1 MGKPETGVRA
11 RTKRAIL
18 AAAAMTLARD
28 RAATLADI
36 AAAAEV
42 GRSTVQ
48 RYFAEREDLV
58 KAVTEDS
65 LRVLGEATEEA
76 GIGRGEPGEAM
87 RRLVAAMLSVAE
99 RVLYLYG
106 DAEILDSIGG
116 VDQDDE
122 GSRAV
127 RALIE
132 RGQADGTFDAGADP
146 WWIESVLWS
155 LVYSACDA
163 VSRGRMPRHGA
174 AATVIRTLEQGIS
187 GGGRR

>member
-1 MGKPETGVRA
+1 MEDLETGVRG

-18 AAAAMTLARD
+18 AAAAATLAKD

-58 KAVTEDS
+58 NAVTMDS

-76 GIGRGEPGEAM
+76 DIARGEPGEAM
-87 RRLVAAMLSVAE
+87 RRLVTAMLSVAE

-106 DAEILDSIGG
+106 DTEILASIGG

-122 GSRAV
+122 GSQAV
-127 RALIE
+127 RALIK

-146 WWIESVLWS
+146 SWIESVLWS

-163 VSRGRMPRHGA
+163 VGRGRMPRHGA

-187 GGGRR
+187 GGSR

>member
-1 MGKPETGVRA
+1 MSSCYISDMSEPETGVRG
-11 RTKRAIL
+11 RTRRAIL
-18 AAAAMTLARD
+18 AAAAATLARD

-106 DAEILDSIGG
+106 DAEI
-116 VDQDDE
+116 
-122 GSRAV
+122 
-127 RALIE
+127 
-132 RGQADGTFDAGADP
+132 
-146 WWIESVLWS
+146 
-155 LVYSACDA
+155 
-163 VSRGRMPRHGA
+163 
-174 AATVIRTLEQGIS
+174 
-187 GGGRR
+187 